1 MTRPRPLVWAL
12 IISGALHAALLV
24 DIDWEW
30 PFAEVRPDEVLAKKK
45 AEKVKRVRLALSGPA
60 TDPVIPVVTLLGDLN
75 ARDADKASAEAAS
88 HLPGTKP
95 AHPAPRPVTTT
106 AATPAAAGS
115 GENPA
120 VASQAPAEVDEPAPS
135 FPVSVQATH
144 RANYYGFRMDLKQQ
158 WLLEG
163 YNYLIRNDARKFG
176 FTALLTSEGKV
187 TPDGLQPEH
196 YRLMLNG
203 QLKQYADF
211 DRVNGVVIHGKAGSS
226 HSVPITSD
234 FQDMAS
240 LPYHVAVSYEGES
253 ERTIKVTTGN
263 SVYDVV
269 LRLEA
274 EETLKLPGGTLRT
287 LHLTGSRT
295 RQDGTL
301 QAGYDI
307 WLAPGLRNYPVKFR
321 GPDSKGNFLE
331 MAVLSLTFD
340 GKRVFGKDGAV
351 PDLPDEPEALP
362 DSLRDQHDIRVEP
375 PAPTPEPPPAP
386 APASGPAATSE
397 MPPA

>member
-1 MTRPRPLVWAL
+1 MTRSRPLVWAL
-12 IISGALHAALLV
+12 VISGGIHAAWLV
-24 DIDWEW
+24 DMDWAW
-30 PFAEVRPDEVLAKKK
+30 PFAEAPQDEVLAKKK

-60 TDPVIPVVTLLGDLN
+60 ADPVIPVVTLLGDLN
-75 ARDADKASAEAAS
+75 ARDADRAGSEAAS
-88 HLPGTKP
+88 PPPGPGP
-95 AHPAPRPVTTT
+95 AAPVTQPAAT
-106 AATPAAAGS
+106 AATSVVAGAGLGAGAPPEPVSPPPAA
-115 GENPA
+115 E
-120 VASQAPAEVDEPAPS
+120 DEPAPS

-144 RANYYGFRMDLKQQ
+144 RASYYGFRMDLQQQ

-163 YNYLIRNDARKFG
+163 YRYLIRNDARKFG

-196 YRLMLNG
+196 YRLLLNG

-211 DRVNGVVIHGKAGSS
+211 DRTNGVVIHGKAGTR

-253 ERTIKVTTGN
+253 ERVIKVTTGN

-295 RQDGTL
+295 RQDGT
-301 QAGYDI
+301 QQVGYDI
-307 WLAPGLRNYPVKFR
+307 WLAPGLSNYPVKFR
-321 GPDSKGNFLE
+321 GPDSKGNLLE
-331 MAVLSLTFD
+331 MAVLSLAFD
-340 GKRVFGKDGAV
+340 GQRVFGKEGVA
-351 PDLPDEPEALP
+351 PELPDDADALP
-362 DSLRDQHDIRVEP
+362 DSLRDQHDIRIL
-375 PAPTPEPPPAP
+375 PADAAPQPATLPAP
-386 APASGPAATSE
+386 APVPDETAT
-397 MPPA
+397 P